1 MTDPT
6 IINAAPGMPPVVSVM
21 LVNWNTREMTLDCL
35 RTLFAEAGDI
45 AMEVIVVDNGSADG
59 SAEAIAAE
67 FPQVILMAEHENHG
81 FAHATNISVERA
93 RGEYILL
100 LNTDTLVLA
109 RAVER
114 LVAFAKSNPAAGI
127 WGGKTLF
134 EDRTLNP
141 TSCWGRI
148 TPWSVTCMATGLSK
162 VFKGSALFNPEGYG
176 NWDRN
181 SVREVDI
188 VQGSFFLITKAFWDD
203 LDGFDRAFFMYG
215 EEADLC
221 ARAKARGARPTVTPD
236 SVIVHFGGRSSRMF
250 SDKMI
255 YVLGSR
261 IGLIN
266 RHFPPLWRT
275 YGRLATVLWAGW
287 RALAFG
293 AARLLSAR
301 FTQPAEQYAIVWR
314 RRAEW
319 SDGLSRRM

>member
-1 MTDPT
+1 MSDPT
-6 IINAAPGMPPVVSVM
+6 IINASPGRPPVVSVM
-21 LVNWNTREMTLDCL
+21 LVNWNTRELTLDCL

-45 AMEVIVVDNGSADG
+45 AMEVILVDNGSVDG

-67 FPQVILMAEHENHG
+67 FPQVILMAEQENHG

-93 RGEYILL
+93 RGEYVLL
-100 LNTDTLVLA
+100 LNTDTLVLD
-109 RAVER
+109 RAIEK
-114 LVAFAKSNPAAGI
+114 LVAFARTYPSTGI
-127 WGGKTLF
+127 WGGKSLF
-134 EDRTLNP
+134 ADHSLNP

-162 VFKGSALFNPEGYG
+162 IFSGSEHFNPEAYG

-188 VQGSFFLITKAFWDD
+188 VQGSFFLITKAFWDE
-203 LDGFDRAFFMYG
+203 LGGFDRAFFMYG

-221 ARAKARGARPTVTPD
+221 ARARALGARPIVTPD
-236 SVIVHFGGRSSRMF
+236 SVIVHFGGSSSRIF
-250 SDKMI
+250 AHRMI

-266 RHFPPLWRT
+266 RHFPPFWRA
-275 YGRLATVLWAGW
+275 YGRFATIFWAGF
-287 RALAFG
+287 RAHAFSLAKLF
-293 AARLLSAR
+293 SAR
-301 FTQPAEQYAIVWR
+301 FSETAEQYAIVWR

-319 SDGLSRRM
+319 RDGLSRPV